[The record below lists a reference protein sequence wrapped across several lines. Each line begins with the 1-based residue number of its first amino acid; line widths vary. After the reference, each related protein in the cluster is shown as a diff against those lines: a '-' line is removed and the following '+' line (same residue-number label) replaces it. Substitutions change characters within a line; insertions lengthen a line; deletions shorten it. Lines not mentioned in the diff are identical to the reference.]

1 MYFYFLKSGIDHN
14 LFGGKLTNTYD
25 ITLEGFNIAT
35 AADRD
40 GLLEVVDDE
49 VTGVWP
55 EFMLHDTVANQY
67 WARLYSEFPEYQFAL
82 FDKGSD
88 KMAAAGNCIPLY
100 WDEDPENLPD
110 EGWDWSVRT
119 GFSNKFEKVE
129 PNALSALSI
138 AVSHEYRGRK
148 LSGCMVEIM
157 KETGRRNGLGT
168 LLAPVR
174 PSLKPEY
181 PLIPMEKYMKWKNAA
196 GLPFDPWLRVHVRDG
211 GRIAGICGSS
221 MTIPGSVKNW
231 ENWTGM
237 KFPGSD
243 RYIVEG
249 ALVPVEINTDLETG
263 IYIEPNVWVVHKI
276 Q

>member
-1 MYFYFLKSGIDHN
+1 MI
-14 LFGGKLTNTYD
+14 NTD
-25 ITLEGFNIAT
+25 SITPEGFDLVT
-35 AADRD
+35 AKDRD
-40 GLLEVVDDE
+40 GLLKAVDTE

-55 EFMLHDTVANQY
+55 EFMLHDTVANRY

-82 FDKGSD
+82 FDKESG

-100 WDEDPENLPD
+100 LDGNPENLPN
-110 EGWDWSVRT
+110 EGWDWTVRT
-119 GFSNKFEKVE
+119 GFRNLTEGTA
-129 PNALSALSI
+129 PNLMSALSI

-157 KETGRRNGLGT
+157 KEIGRKNNLGS

-174 PSLKPEY
+174 PSLKTNY
-181 PLIPMEKYMKWKNAA
+181 PLIPMEKYIKWKNTA
-196 GLPFDPWLRVHVRDG
+196 GLPFDPWLRVHVRGG
-211 GRIAGICGSS
+211 GRIVGICEAS
-221 MTIPGSVKNW
+221 MTIPGSLQDW

-237 KFPGSD
+237 EFPGNG

-249 ALVPVEINTDLETG
+249 ALVPVEINTDPGTG
-263 IYIEPNVWVVHKI
+263 IYIEPNVWVVHRI